1 LPDRGNEKRGDRLT
15 RTIRATAWS
24 VIIALAVFQAWANRF
39 AVGPDGISYLDLSD
53 GITTGHWFR
62 LVNLY
67 WSPLYPALVGVGRLV
82 TRANPA
88 NEIAVMHAVNVAC
101 LIAMLAGFEY
111 MLMSIM
117 ELAARTRG
125 SALAG
130 PWGLPAAYALF
141 ASFVF
146 TMNPMELTTPDLLSG
161 ASVFAAFG
169 AMLRVRSTG
178 LPDRRSA
185 VVLGASLGL
194 GALAKSFMVPWAI
207 VCFVTIAITLKR
219 RGVSALIVA
228 VAVWGAFVLP
238 WSAVLSREAGR
249 VTFGDAG
256 RLTYGWYVNGED
268 TPSVGG
274 VPSGARTASTEMILP
289 GVAATGDT
297 VGTDPMWFNPAKWNT
312 TLRPHFDLGKQL
324 EMLRIFERF
333 YLGNLTPLLFLFFLI
348 PTAPRGTRR
357 ASWRKGYVVYLP
369 AVAGMVAYA
378 MVVVTARYIMPF
390 ELAGTLTLLATLPI
404 SRRLRPLMVLIGTML
419 PVALE
424 AFDPQTV
431 LAFSFVVAVIAGL
444 VVGVLTTMRSRFA
457 WCAVVLVAFVLARL
471 VFSARLPV
479 LLATGAAANVLV
491 LWGLSARAVHAR
503 QTVRFAHGTYYA
515 LLLTLGATMALRVGL
530 RISQDFSAMGRAS
543 TEGAGNVP
551 LRIAN
556 EFAAHGVGP
565 GTRIALIGPHAESYW
580 ARTGRMHIV
589 ANVPRTRVAA
599 FWELSRGGQDS
610 LLTVFAKAGATV
622 AVASLTPPGGPGD
635 PRWIPLKFNGWM
647 RVLER

>member
-1 LPDRGNEKRGDRLT
+1 LSRR
-15 RTIRATAWS
+15 IRVTAWS
-24 VIIALAVFQAWANRF
+24 VIIALAAFQAYANRF

-53 GITTGHWFR
+53 GITSGHVSR

-82 TRANPA
+82 TRATPA
-88 NEIAVMHAVNVAC
+88 DEIAVMHAVNVAC

-117 ELAARTRG
+117 ESAARTRR

-130 PWGLPAAYALF
+130 PWGLAGAYALF

-169 AMLRVRSTG
+169 AMLRLRKAA
-178 LPDRRSA
+178 LPHRRSA
-185 VVLGASLGL
+185 VVLGASLGM

-207 VCFVTIAITLKR
+207 VCFVTIAIALKR
-219 RGVSALIVA
+219 RGVPALIVA
-228 VAVWGAFVLP
+228 TAVWAAFMLP

-249 VTFGDAG
+249 ATFGDAG

-297 VGTDPMWFNPAKWNT
+297 VGTDPMWFNPAKWNA
-312 TLRPHFDLGKQL
+312 TLRPHFDAARQL
-324 EMLRIFERF
+324 AMLRVFERF
-333 YLGNLTPLLFLFFLI
+333 YLGNLTPLLFLFFLVPI
-348 PTAPRGTRR
+348 APSGTRR
-357 ASWRKGYVVYLP
+357 ESWWQGYVVYLP
-369 AVAGMVAYA
+369 ALAGMVAYA
-378 MVVVTARYIMPF
+378 MVVVTSRYIMPF

-404 SRRLRPLMVLIGTML
+404 NRRFRPPIVLLGAAM
-419 PVALE
+419 PVVLE

-431 LAFSFVVAVIAGL
+431 LGFSFVVAVIVAL
-444 VVGVLTTMRSRFA
+444 IVGAVTTMRSRLV
-457 WCAVVLVAFVLARL
+457 WCVVVLVAFLLSRV

-479 LLATGAAANVLV
+479 LLATAAVVSVL
-491 LWGLSARAVHAR
+491 LFWWLSVRAVHTR
-503 QTVRFAHGTYYA
+503 NTVRFAQGTYYA
-515 LLLTLGATMALRVGL
+515 LLLTLGATMLLRVGL
-530 RISQDFSAMGRAS
+530 RIDQDAGAMAEAS
-543 TEGAGNVP
+543 TERSGNVP

-599 FWELSRGGQDS
+599 FWQLSRAGQDS
-610 LLTVFAKAGATV
+610 LLTEFAKAGATV
-622 AVASLTPPGGPGD
+622 AIASLTPPGGPSD
-635 PRWIPLKFNGWM
+635 PRWIALKFNGWI